1 VTGDEEEASKFY
13 AETLHDIGLDAKLE
27 YVAPKSPNVIA
38 TIHGKG
44 DGPNLLLND
53 HIDTVPP
60 KNCPPPYAKEGILYG
75 RGVLDAKCGLAV
87 MAEVARAL
95 VDSRIKLGGDVTLTA
110 AAYHEVAPGW
120 PYDESLDPGEGVR
133 RLVAQVR
140 AGKLKAD
147 AALVMEGYADKIVIA
162 TKGLSFFEFDI
173 MGPSDAPH
181 ATAVPF
187 EANPITEAGRLLEFL
202 AELNAELRREVHPL
216 TGANLLN
223 VGIIQGGDYFNRIP
237 SMCRI
242 IGFRRWNPGQGMKES
257 ERDFAKV
264 MEKFRSQS
272 KSEIRLAKHKL
283 IKPSYEISRD
293 ESIVRLAQSAYRE
306 VTGRDAPIV
315 GAEWGCDAS
324 IFHSDGRI
332 PAVHLGPLS
341 EQNQRSA
348 HSDNEHVEVSVLEP
362 VAKICAM
369 TVLDF
374 CRIAG

>member
-1 VTGDEEEASKFY
+1 
-13 AETLHDIGLDAKLE
+13 
-27 YVAPKSPNVIA
+27 
-38 TIHGKG
+38 
-44 DGPNLLLND
+44 
-53 HIDTVPP
+53 
-60 KNCPPPYAKEGILYG
+60 
-75 RGVLDAKCGLAV
+75 
-87 MAEVARAL
+87 
-95 VDSRIKLGGDVTLTA
+95 
-110 AAYHEVAPGW
+110 
-120 PYDESLDPGEGVR
+120 
-133 RLVAQVR
+133 VR

-293 ESIVRLAQSAYRE
+293 ESIVRSAQSAYRE

-332 PAVHLGPLS
+332 PAVHLGPMS